1 MIDELTVMQEPAETA
16 IARGRALTADE
27 LFRMPDDG
35 DRPRATSGSQRS
47 PASVHRRPRPRY
59 ALVRGELQRM
69 TPAGFDH
76 GAVIMNL
83 AVEGND

>member
-1 MIDELTVMQEPAETA
+1 MTVKHEPAETA
-16 IARGRALTADE
+16 FARGWAVTADG

-35 DRPRATSGSQRS
+35 Y
-47 PASVHRRPRPRY
+47 RY

-83 AVEGND
+83 AFQGNDWRAGGESRARDKEKR